1 MNIAFIHIRVC
12 LGVKKSIGRSA
23 LPYTA
28 IAVYNIEAV
37 ESGLQETN
45 TNNVR
50 EVIRGPGDRKED
62 GYSII

>member
-1 MNIAFIHIRVC
+1 MNVAFIHIRVC
-12 LGVKKSIGRSA
+12 SGVKKSIGRSA

-28 IAVYNIEAV
+28 IAVYDIEAV

-50 EVIRGPGDRKED
+50 EKLSKTLSQTKIMAKF
-62 GYSII
+62 